1 MLVGLLQYRRKKM
14 EKRETGTGQNLLLVN
29 KFVIKLNKYKKYL
42 DFFLTLKK
50 QIFLRLMDKNRLG
63 RK

>member
-1 MLVGLLQYRRKKM
+1 M